1 MCRCPEKSKV
11 ITQNKKII
19 SLSQCIVWA
28 LTHTAKVSAEL
39 SQDISMLLMN
49 KNALQNAIFNGNV
62 RFYQLLNWH
71 FTSVHSN
78 KPIICTLYLCV
89 YYSCVCGVWK

>member
-49 KNALQNAIFNGNV
+49 KNALQNAIFDGNV
-62 RFYQLLNWH
+62 LEILPVVELALH
-71 FTSVHSN
+71 
-78 KPIICTLYLCV
+78 KCTQ
-89 YYSCVCGVWK
+89 